1 MPVVKIP
8 RNVFIK
14 HMGKEYDP
22 KELDKIGFQ
31 FGIEINEIFVE

>member
-14 HMGKEYDP
+14 HMGKEYGNI
-22 KELDKIGFQ
+22 KLFRLM
-31 FGIEINEIFVE
+31 IFNIIKNRS